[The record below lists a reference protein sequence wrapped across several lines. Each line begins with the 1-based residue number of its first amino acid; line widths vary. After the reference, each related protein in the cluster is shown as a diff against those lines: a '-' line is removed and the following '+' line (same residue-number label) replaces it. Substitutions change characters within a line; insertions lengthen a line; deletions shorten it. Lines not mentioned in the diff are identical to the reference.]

1 MAARSLSSMSM
12 PGPAASSAASPEPA
26 LRAEP
31 YPHATTFCDDRS
43 DLIETKQR
51 ARSISRALVERRLNE
66 EFYCRRR
73 TDDGAPAQD
82 QARRQWRCRRHVDRL
97 AGRHLTRQIGQA
109 ACRDTG

>member
-43 DLIETKQR
+43 DLIETKQM
-51 ARSISRALVERRLNE
+51 ARRIRRALVARRLTAD
-66 EFYCRRR
+66 FDCRTR
-73 TDDGAPAQD
+73 THQGAPAPGHD
-82 QARRQWRCRRHVDRL
+82 RRVWHCIRSPARAR
-97 AGRHLTRQIGQA
+97 TRTSGHSGKEE
-109 ACRDTG
+109 DVG